1 MKGLLRSFIIHT
13 IVIWLVAEYVGGI
26 NFNTPSTLF
35 AAGFALMLADA
46 ILKPLIN
53 LFLLPFNLITLGV
66 FRWISSALMLYLTT
80 LVVPNFSVQAFKYQG
95 LTSEF
100 FIIPQIDLSV
110 FGAYILLGIL
120 ISFVVSLVF
129 WLFH

>member
-53 LFLLPFNLITLGV
+53 LFLLPCNLNNINAAQEA
-66 FRWISSALMLYLTT
+66 RRENR
-80 LVVPNFSVQAFKYQG
+80 PNECESGK
-95 LTSEF
+95 TENN
-100 FIIPQIDLSV
+100 LSV
-110 FGAYILLGIL
+110 GGEAA
-120 ISFVVSLVF
+120 
-129 WLFH
+129 